1 MPKLS
6 WTEMIE
12 LHPAGHLVVG
22 NVIGSTATASSRL
35 VAKLLEGFGPE
46 GDYSLTT
53 VKEPQGPT
61 IHCVF
66 ANKADADQFSSS
78 VTARAVGKYPGWWA
92 SQRSF
97 VVDEGTRSAISDVL
111 EVAPL

>member
-6 WTEMIE
+6 WTDMIE
-12 LHPAGHLVVG
+12 MYPAGHLVAG

-35 VAKLLEGFGPE
+35 VAKLIRGCDVK
-46 GDYSLTT
+46 GDYSLST
-53 VKEPQGPT
+53 VKETNGPV

-66 ANKADADQFSSS
+66 ANKADADEFSE
-78 VTARAVGKYPGWWA
+78 VVGARPMGRYPGWA

-97 VVDEGTRSAISDVL
+97 IIDEGTRSAIADVL
-111 EVAPL
+111 EAAPL